1 MANDRPKLVFLGC
14 SAPYF
19 RNKPTNTMLKSAVF
33 ALAALVT
40 LPAHDPLTELT
51 IGAPMPAAEVVMKD
65 VVGGERTLASLNGGN
80 GVLVIFSCNT
90 CPFVVGS
97 DGSAGWEGRYPE
109 LAALCERSKLGFA
122 LVNSN
127 TAKRDAGDSFTDMQ
141 LHYKEKGYQGHYL
154 LDEENVVADA
164 FAARTTPHVF
174 LFNKELKLV
183 YKGAIDDNVDD
194 PKAVTKHYL
203 KDAIAA
209 LVEGKAVE
217 PAVTKNLGCSIKRR
231 PVEHKH

>member
-1 MANDRPKLVFLGC
+1 
-14 SAPYF
+14 
-19 RNKPTNTMLKSAVF
+19 MLFKTALL
-33 ALAALVT
+33 ALAALVAI
-40 LPAHDPLTELT
+40 PAHDPLTDLV
-51 IGAPMPAAEVVMKD
+51 IGAPMPSADVVMKD
-65 VVGGERTLASLNGGN
+65 VVGGERTLASLNGAN
-80 GVLVIFSCNT
+80 GLLVIFSCNT

-97 DGSAGWEGRYPE
+97 EGSAGWEGRYPE
-109 LAALCERSKLGFA
+109 LATLCERSKVGFA

-174 LFNKELKLV
+174 LFNKDLKLI

-194 PKAVTKHYL
+194 PKAVTKPYL

-209 LVEGKAVE
+209 LVGGKAAE